1 MILRRVTFAV
11 VLVLTGL
18 LATARLTRLIS
29 ADRVSLGLRGAV
41 VRRFG
46 PSSALGYLVHCRW
59 CVSMY
64 VAVPIAAAVLWLWD
78 ALALDLADLGWPQRI
93 VLAALLAL
101 AFSHGTALLAGLED
115 ED

>member
-1 MILRRVTFAV
+1 VIALA
-11 VLVLTGL
+11 VLVTVLGL

-29 ADRVSLGLRGAV
+29 ADRVSLGLRQAV
-41 VRRFG
+41 VRRWG
-46 PSSALGYLVHCRW
+46 PSSAPGYLVHCRW

-64 VAVPIAAAVLWLWD
+64 VAAPAAAGVLWLWIELVPRLA
-78 ALALDLADLGWPQRI
+78 ALLEWPPRI
-93 VLAALLAL
+93 VIGVLLAL